1 MPIKPMSYT
10 IDNIKQWPAHEAP
23 YLCLKYAGGRVAR
36 ISTKG
41 RSTTTNS
48 SLARKSQHA
57 IGRYCM
63 ISFSSLQDRS
73 SSPPPAAAAV
83 PFIASLLLFLPV
95 LQTLMSSA
103 ALYNQ
108 VAPQNRINRVFV
120 DSEWEEG
127 AGSNATPSIGSWAF
141 VNRLGRL
148 EISSLPQEG
157 NWRVSTSYI
166 WITLSG
172 KASKRVEGCIGSK
185 ARACADRWK
194 EGNVQWCYK
203 YRVRI
208 K

>member
-63 ISFSSLQDRS
+63 INFSSLQGRS
-73 SSPPPAAAAV
+73 SSPPAAVTV

-95 LQTLMSSA
+95 VRTLISSA

-120 DSEWEEG
+120 DSEWDDG
-127 AGSNATPSIGSWAF
+127 AGSNATPSMGSCAF

-148 EISSLPQEG
+148 EMSTLPHEG

-166 WITLSG
+166 WMLLSG
-172 KASKRVEGCIGSK
+172 KASRRVEGCIGSK

-203 YRVRI
+203 CRTRI